1 MSSSKKDTETVTDEV
16 TSDERELYLRDG
28 KKLVISEAGQDQL
41 VEIRDAAGTLEL
53 RIKLTEDGPVLQM
66 DSVRLQLKAS
76 ESVSIESPK
85 VEIKG
90 SEQLEL
96 TGGEVHVQGE
106 QEVKVDSTG
115 DVRVVGKMIWLN

>member
-1 MSSSKKDTETVTDEV
+1 MSSSKRDTETVVEEATG
-16 TSDERELYLRDG
+16 DERELYLRHG
-28 KKLVISEAGQDQL
+28 KKLVISDAGQDQL

-53 RIKLTEDGPVLQM
+53 RIKLTQDGPVLQM

-76 ESVSIESPK
+76 ESVAIESPR

-96 TGGEVHVQGE
+96 SGGEVHVQGDN
-106 QEVKVDSTG
+106 EVKVDSNG